1 MNIINCPTCNIPVII
16 EEINCG
22 VFRHGVIKKTGLQ
35 IDSHLSKEACDKLTE
50 KNLIYGC
57 GKPFQIII
65 NTDISDIKILK
76 CDYI

>member
-1 MNIINCPTCNIPVII
+1 MNTIIINCPNIPVII

-35 IDSHLSKEACDKLTE
+35 IDPHLTKEVCDELTE
-50 KNLIYGC
+50 KIDGC

-65 NTDISDIKILK
+65 NTDRSDNKM
-76 CDYI
+76 